1 VLFAALAGMQYYVRL
16 AEALRGF
23 LDLNPF
29 ILLMVGFAMIF
40 VAVLILIRILTGLAE
55 KYLIAERL
63 KLINQSSGFIFG
75 AIKAVIIVIVILW
88 VFELMPVPK
97 GSFTLYNQS
106 SFVRTLTKARNAT
119 ISMFGWDDP
128 VKAGE
133 KFLRGLIVSPEEE

>member
-1 VLFAALAGMQYYVRL
+1 M
-16 AEALRGF
+16 
-23 LDLNPF
+23 
-29 ILLMVGFAMIF
+29 IGFAMIF

-97 GSFTLYNQS
+97 GSLTLYNQS
-106 SFVRTLTKARNAT
+106 SLVRTLTKARNST
-119 ISMFGWDDP
+119 ISLFGWDDP
-128 VKAGE
+128 VKTGE
-133 KFLRGLIVSPEEE
+133 EFLRRLIVSPQEE